1 MVAGIITDGGFHVG
15 ASLGKVIKWCRSRGQ
30 AASKTPT
37 GPGTPAGRLMPGA
50 DGLMPVKGSD
60 AAMRVLLAA
69 AVQHDYRPFANGEQV
84 LLFGGKTAMI
94 KGDF

>member
-1 MVAGIITDGGFHVG
+1 
-15 ASLGKVIKWCRSRGQ
+15 
-30 AASKTPT
+30 
-37 GPGTPAGRLMPGA
+37 
-50 DGLMPVKGSD
+50 MPVKGSD

-69 AVQHDYRPFANGEQV
+69 AVQHDYRLFANGEQV